1 MSLAILVDEG
11 RRTVK
16 NFRRKNNTLFNAR
29 VGGKHMSGRAFAL
42 AFLALAVAGGAAMAA
57 PYAEGYR
64 KCEKCHEAEV
74 EVWKQT
80 EHFKSFQTVHRKEE
94 AKAILDAAGGGA
106 SMRQNSSCVLCHYT
120 ETQSSPS
127 AKPQVASGP
136 SCESC
141 HGPSSDWRDVHN
153 FYGNGIEDPAK
164 EPPANKS
171 KRLAEAR
178 KAGMIWSFM
187 TYDIAANCNECHGL
201 ANPKLS
207 GEVLAKMLDA
217 GHPSEPEFELVRY
230 SQGAVRHR
238 FYPPDYSKN
247 AEMAPPELARLFVVG
262 QAAKLVS
269 ATAAAGKSSHPKYGA
284 LQKKRAQ
291 DARSALQTVADVPE
305 VAALL
310 QQPTGDNARKLA
322 DALKS
327 RDVSTKV
334 KALLPAKNSYK

>member
-1 MSLAILVDEG
+1 
-11 RRTVK
+11 
-16 NFRRKNNTLFNAR
+16 
-29 VGGKHMSGRAFAL
+29 MSGRALAL

-230 SQGAVRHR
+230 SQGTVRHR

-247 AEMAPPELARLFVVG
+247 AEMSPAELEEGAIPPTLTGPAPDGWCTGRNAIGRRGWMPIMPPPGHGPHRYAFQIFVLNAEPRFAGREERAADGGGRARG
-262 QAAKLVS
+262 RR
-269 ATAAAGKSSHPKYGA
+269 AAAA
-284 LQKKRAQ
+284 TDWR
-291 DARSALQTVADVPE
+291 
-305 VAALL
+305 
-310 QQPTGDNARKLA
+310 
-322 DALKS
+322 
-327 RDVSTKV
+327 
-334 KALLPAKNSYK
+334 

>member
-1 MSLAILVDEG
+1 MTG
-11 RRTVK
+11 RV
-16 NFRRKNNTLFNAR
+16 L
-29 VGGKHMSGRAFAL
+29 M
-42 AFLALAVAGGAAMAA
+42 LALLVAGLACGEANAA
-57 PYAEGYR
+57 PFAEGYR

-94 AKAILDAAGGGA
+94 AKKILEAAGGGA
-106 SMRQNSSCVLCHYT
+106 SMRQNANCVLCHYT
-120 ETQSSPS
+120 ETRSSPT
-127 AKPQVASGP
+127 AKPQIASGP

-141 HGPSSDWRDVHN
+141 HAPSSDWRDVHN
-153 FYGNGIEDPAK
+153 FYGDGIEDAAK
-164 EPPANKS
+164 EPPANKT

-217 GHPSEPEFELVRY
+217 GHPAEPEFELARY
-230 SQGAVRHR
+230 SQGSVRHR
-238 FYPPDYSKN
+238 FYAPDYSKN
-247 AEMAPPELARLFVVG
+247 AEMTPADLARLFVVG

-269 ATAAAGKSSHPKYGA
+269 ATAAAAKSSHPKYAA

-291 DARSALQTVADVPE
+291 DARTTLQTLADIPE
-305 VAALL
+305 VAAVL
-310 QQPTGDNARKLA
+310 QQPTHDNSRKLA

-327 RDVSTKV
+327 RDISAKV
-334 KALLPAKNSYK
+334 KAFLPAKNSYK

>member
-1 MSLAILVDEG
+1 
-11 RRTVK
+11 
-16 NFRRKNNTLFNAR
+16 
-29 VGGKHMSGRAFAL
+29 MSGRALAL
-42 AFLALAVAGGAAMAA
+42 AFLAFAFASGGAVAA
-57 PYAEGYR
+57 PFAEGYR

-94 AKAILDAAGGGA
+94 AKKILDAAGGGA
-106 SMRQNSSCVLCHYT
+106 SMRQNANCVLCHYT
-120 ETQSSPS
+120 ETQSSPT

-153 FYGNGIEDPAK
+153 FYGNGIEDAAK
-164 EPPANKS
+164 EPAANKT

-201 ANPKLS
+201 AHPKL
-207 GEVLAKMLDA
+207 GGDVLAKMLDA
-217 GHPSEPEFELVRY
+217 GHPSEPDFELARY
-230 SQGAVRHR
+230 SQGTVRHR
-238 FYPPDYSKN
+238 FYPPDYGKN
-247 AEMAPPELARLFVVG
+247 AEMSAAELARLFVVG

-269 ATAAAGKSSHPKYGA
+269 ATAAAAKSSHPKYSG

-291 DARSALQTVADVPE
+291 EARSALQAVADVPE
-305 VAALL
+305 VATLL
-310 QQPTGDNARKLA
+310 QQPTPDNARKLA
-322 DALKS
+322 DALKN
-327 RDVSTKV
+327 RDVSAKV
-334 KALLPAKNSYK
+334 KALLPAKPSYK